1 MLAFVPIKFHRW
13 QTKLITE
20 KKYYAFPITL
30 QTISRLVFLFY
41 LRTLKRNKDIFYT
54 KETLKDT
61 VTADV
66 QVHMTRGQMF
76 SFFKEIQLK

>member
-30 QTISRLVFLFY
+30 QKYHVWYSFS
-41 LRTLKRNKDIFYT
+41 TLKRNKDILYT

>member
-1 MLAFVPIKFHRW
+1 MPFRSPYKQYHVWYSF
-13 QTKLITE
+13 
-20 KKYYAFPITL
+20 
-30 QTISRLVFLFY
+30 S
-41 LRTLKRNKDIFYT
+41 TLKRNKDILYT

-76 SFFKEIQLK
+76 SFFKEIQLKEMQCLLYINMNEMLYTANVPFDI